1 MPHIQINKVLSS
13 ANAFYTYFYSVST
26 RLPSQRFQLYSLH
39 CFEVF
44 PHVAATI
51 FQSIFNAM
59 HPYFNLVINFF
70 SFNIF
75 SINVFNCFACCCTF
89 HNRVCGT
96 LRYEIIFAFTFNEL
110 LASSA
115 QPSSPPQRPPPTAA
129 PLSPFGIYDF
139 VLSYFL

>member
-1 MPHIQINKVLSS
+1 
-13 ANAFYTYFYSVST
+13 
-26 RLPSQRFQLYSLH
+26 
-39 CFEVF
+39 
-44 PHVAATI
+44 
-51 FQSIFNAM
+51 M

-115 QPSSPPQRPPPTAA
+115 QPSPPPLLLPYPLLAFMISCSVISYKWLDRSIDNGHVQHASVVPHAA
-129 PLSPFGIYDF
+129 NTLGNTMRCT
-139 VLSYFL
+139 VLWFSVPQSVNNRA